1 MSAVLLPQCHF
12 PFSVIK
18 KAIFVS
24 GNALLPHGKTVN
36 HMLASMPSETRLSH
50 LGVPITLR
58 CTDGSRGGH
67 VQSKSP
73 FFRHK

>member
-12 PFSVIK
+12 PFSMIK

-58 CTDGSRGGH
+58 CTDGSRSGH